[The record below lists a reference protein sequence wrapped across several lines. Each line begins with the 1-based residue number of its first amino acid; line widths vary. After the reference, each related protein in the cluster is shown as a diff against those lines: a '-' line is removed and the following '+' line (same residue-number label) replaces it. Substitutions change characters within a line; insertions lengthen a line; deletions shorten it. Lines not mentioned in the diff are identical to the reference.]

1 MRCRRRSRTSSST
14 RSRRR
19 PVDLDLGSP
28 ADAPGM
34 IQNLAPSERARAGD
48 DVSGLTLDLSTGEAV
63 RHAAAP
69 ADFGSAGL
77 VDLEVGHD
85 DASGPPSD
93 EHVKV
98 VGPLRIGIPLF
109 NIYLNEADE
118 LSRRLMTEV
127 AEWAMEL
134 HRPVG
139 EVPIALAHSLAG
151 SSATVGFTDLSHLA
165 RSLEHALA
173 RTQVIGHGTDEE
185 ARLFVDAAEEIRR
198 LLHQFAAGFLQEPS
212 PELLARLA
220 EHEVSSALRLEA
232 ATAAS
237 ELAEGQDS
245 ESPIEP
251 RDRRRAAAHAR
262 RHRRR
267 ARRQRLVRRRRS
279 GRPGTDRRAARR
291 RRADRACAPGR
302 RGHRQR
308 RGRRGAGVAADAEP
322 AMPRRGP
329 ARRSRA
335 RQRGER
341 GRCRRRGRSSRT
353 ASSRRLPSSAASAAS
368 TPSASPS

>member
-1 MRCRRRSRTSSST
+1 MLEPTVADASAMFDRFDDARSEAMQTTLTNEQFDQRPVGRRSTSISAA
-14 RSRRR
+14 RR
-19 PVDLDLGSP
+19 
-28 ADAPGM
+28 DAPGM
-34 IQNLAPSERARAGD
+34 IQNLAPSEGARADD
-48 DVSGLTLDLSTGEAV
+48 DVAGLTLDLSTGEAS
-63 RHAAAP
+63 ASGAP
-69 ADFGSAGL
+69 ADFGSSGL

-85 DASGPPSD
+85 ATPSGPASD

-173 RTQVIGHGTDEE
+173 RTQVIGHGTEEE
-185 ARLFVDAAEEIRR
+185 ARLFVNAAEDIRR
-198 LLHQFAAGFLQEPS
+198 LLHQFAAGFLHEPS

-220 EHEVSSALRLEA
+220 EHELSSAMRLEA

-251 RDRRRAAAHAR
+251 AIAVEPLLTLEGIDDAP
-262 RHRRR
+262 
-267 ARRQRLVRRRRS
+267 RRQRLVRRRRS
-279 GRPGTDRRAARR
+279 GRPGTDRRAA
-291 RRADRACAPGR
+291 
-302 RGHRQR
+302 
-308 RGRRGAGVAADAEP
+308 
-322 AMPRRGP
+322 
-329 ARRSRA
+329 
-335 RQRGER
+335 
-341 GRCRRRGRSSRT
+341 
-353 ASSRRLPSSAASAAS
+353 
-368 TPSASPS
+368 